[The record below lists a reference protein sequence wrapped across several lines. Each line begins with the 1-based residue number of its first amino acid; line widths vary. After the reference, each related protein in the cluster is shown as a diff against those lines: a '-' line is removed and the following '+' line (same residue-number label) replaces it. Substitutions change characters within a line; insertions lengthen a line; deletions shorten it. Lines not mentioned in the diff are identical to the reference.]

1 MICIFNAKYLFLVV
15 ITLLVSVNYGLV
27 TRHQLNTVV
36 HYLGEDYYLKDGCP
50 LPDCDD
56 TEPGCFKRQIELK
69 KKFNGCYSGKA
80 GKEMGC
86 LDIGR
91 GITIPVFAKFCSRL
105 CYYDG
110 DEAKQNEIIYCPHEG
125 KKADAVDRAFRA
137 EQARKDPSLT
147 STTTT
152 ERIVENPDRTLGH
165 STLIVPENEDISRR
179 RTFGSFNRFDRPSRR
194 RTTRRPSLFDPNSR
208 TPRGQNSQT
217 GLEKSIH
224 ELVQEG
230 FFDNPNN
237 FASAPAK
244 TTETS
249 SEVPLSTTSA
259 PFTTPSLS
267 TKATDVSEENAKN
280 GPPLADA
287 SLLLDSDD
295 GSNDWSLKTTSKV
308 TSQ

>member
-1 MICIFNAKYLFLVV
+1 MICISHTKYVFLVV
-15 ITLLVSVNYGLV
+15 ITLMVSHNYGLV

-56 TEPGCFKRQIELK
+56 TEPACFKQQIELK
-69 KKFNGCYSGKA
+69 KKFNGCYSGSQ

-86 LDIGR
+86 IDIGR
-91 GITIPVFAKFCSRL
+91 GITIPVFAKFCSKI

-110 DEAKQNEIIYCPHEG
+110 DEAKQSEIIYCPHKG
-125 KKADAVDRAFRA
+125 KKADEVDRAFRA
-137 EQARKDPSLT
+137 ERARKDPSLT

-165 STLIVPENEDISRR
+165 STLTLPEDENEVGGRR
-179 RTFGSFNRFDRPSRR
+179 RTFNSRNRFDRPSRR
-194 RTTRRPSLFDPNSR
+194 RNTRRPSLFNQNNR
-208 TPRGQNSQT
+208 APRRQDGAT

-244 TTETS
+244 STENS
-249 SEVPLSTTSA
+249 SNEPLSTTSA

-267 TKATDVSEENAKN
+267 TKPAS
-280 GPPLADA
+280 PPLADA

-295 GSNDWSLKTTSKV
+295 GSADWSLKTTSKV